1 MSAVRATMLGRAAL
15 LVLVAVV
22 VQARVASS
30 FSLLGV
36 RPELALAVA
45 LAAGVAGG
53 PERGAV
59 AGFAVGLLYD
69 VVLQTPMGL
78 SALIYAVLAYAIG
91 AMQVQMASHRR
102 PGRMLFV
109 GLGTAAGVV
118 SWVLLGRLFDAV
130 APDPLDVVRVAL
142 VAGAIN
148 AVVGLGLSRL
158 WAWAFAPEIVARSS
172 G

>member
-1 MSAVRATMLGRAAL
+1 MNTARATVLGRAAL
-15 LVLVAVV
+15 IVMVTAV
-22 VQARVASS
+22 VQARLASN

-53 PERGAV
+53 PERGAI

-69 VVLQTPMGL
+69 VVLETPMGL
-78 SALIYAVLAYAIG
+78 SALVYALLAYSLG

-109 GLGTAAGVV
+109 GIGTAVGVV
-118 SWVLLGRLFDAV
+118 LWVVLGRLFDAV
-130 APDPLDVVRVAL
+130 APDPLDVMRVAL

-158 WAWAFAPEIVARSS
+158 WAWVFAPEIPARVTT
-172 G
+172 

>member
-1 MSAVRATMLGRAAL
+1 MNAARATVLGRAAV
-15 LVLVAVV
+15 LVVVAVV
-22 VQARVASS
+22 VQARVASN

-53 PERGAV
+53 PERGAI
-59 AGFAVGLLYD
+59 AGFAIGLLYD

-78 SALIYAVLAYAIG
+78 SALVYAVLAYALG

-109 GLGTAAGVV
+109 GIGTAAGVV
-118 SWVLLGRLFDAV
+118 SWVVLGRLFDAV
-130 APDPLDVVRVAL
+130 APDPVEVVQVAL

-158 WAWAFAPEIVARSS
+158 WAWAFAPETPARVPS
-172 G
+172 